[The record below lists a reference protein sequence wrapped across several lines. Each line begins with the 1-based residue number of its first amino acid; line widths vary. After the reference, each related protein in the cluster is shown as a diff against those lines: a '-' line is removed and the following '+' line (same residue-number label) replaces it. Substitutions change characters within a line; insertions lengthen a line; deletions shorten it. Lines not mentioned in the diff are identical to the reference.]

1 MNKVIKTFL
10 MSILTAT
17 VLLQSPMRCLGQSA
31 PQVSQSNTDYS
42 NFISNT
48 KTQSWVLT
56 GVSSNEFY
64 TAIFIRINVI
74 SNKEGAFMF
83 PKDISISG
91 DFGTYEPLSL
101 TVDNGK
107 EFEFGKNRYYPKGN
121 KNTGSNCMI
130 LFPRIPAGVT
140 SFNFRYPIN
149 FTHPNGIMWEKIPLA
164 DNPNTAEQSLWDDST
179 LRSHWEENDITS
191 IEGIYYFATTN
202 GKEWWGNIKHT
213 LAVVMDGYQYKVVY
227 LKGSNPKIWKP
238 GEIKGTF
245 IATATPGLYK
255 ATNWLM
261 ENKMPNENF
270 YLSFT
275 GGAMSIYEENNKV
288 TADFIKLYPAND
300 INLQNKS
307 NNKKSGS
314 TTNTPSQNPTQ
325 HTSSGSGI
333 FIAPKIIAT
342 NYHVIDGAEK
352 IEILI
357 KSGEDVNTY
366 TAKVLC
372 SDKTNDLALLSLDK
386 SEFNGMNDIPFS
398 ISTNS
403 REVGTSIF
411 TMGYPMA
418 DYIGDEVKI
427 TDGIISSKTGY
438 DGDIVTYQIS
448 APIQPGSS
456 GGPLFDKHGELIGIT
471 NAGIMAAQNVGY
483 AIKSS
488 YLHNLIEAAPI
499 NINIQHTNLLSEKD
513 LTEQIKI
520 LSKYVVLIRIY

>member
-1 MNKVIKTFL
+1 
-10 MSILTAT
+10 
-17 VLLQSPMRCLGQSA
+17 
-31 PQVSQSNTDYS
+31 
-42 NFISNT
+42 
-48 KTQSWVLT
+48 
-56 GVSSNEFY
+56 
-64 TAIFIRINVI
+64 
-74 SNKEGAFMF
+74 
-83 PKDISISG
+83 
-91 DFGTYEPLSL
+91 
-101 TVDNGK
+101 
-107 EFEFGKNRYYPKGN
+107 
-121 KNTGSNCMI
+121 
-130 LFPRIPAGVT
+130 
-140 SFNFRYPIN
+140 
-149 FTHPNGIMWEKIPLA
+149 
-164 DNPNTAEQSLWDDST
+164 
-179 LRSHWEENDITS
+179 
-191 IEGIYYFATTN
+191 
-202 GKEWWGNIKHT
+202 
-213 LAVVMDGYQYKVVY
+213 
-227 LKGSNPKIWKP
+227 
-238 GEIKGTF
+238 
-245 IATATPGLYK
+245 
-255 ATNWLM
+255 
-261 ENKMPNENF
+261 MPNENF

-275 GGAMSIYEENNKV
+275 EGAMSIYQENNKV